1 MSVDLYSLCREHHT
15 TSTSGAAVGDWFHF
29 QHRVSYL
36 CYTVVVAIKALFRE
50 NGVRDRQMD
59 RQTAASLRPTALP
72 HFGGGTKKEITTLN
86 YSLYAYAAQKIEWY
100 FWGGAFFPANQLS
113 WYRRRNRDVLE
124 HVFQAQVSSSHK
136 LQLRYAYIRITPPL
150 LAGYSFHRICLFV
163 W

>member
-1 MSVDLYSLCREHHT
+1 MSVDLYSLCVEHHT

-36 CYTVVVAIKALFRE
+36 CYTVVLAIKALFWG

-86 YSLYAYAAQKIEWY
+86 YSLYAYAAQKIDIFE
-100 FWGGAFFPANQLS
+100 GAFFPANQLS
-113 WYRRRNRDVLE
+113 WYRRRKQRCTWAR
-124 HVFQAQVSSSHK
+124 FSSSSFIIPQVTATVCH
-136 LQLRYAYIRITPPL
+136 IRITPPL